1 MALSW
6 RRVVFFIP
14 TSFPIGSMVLPIPV
28 LVRPVVAAAVVLQP
42 LHLVR
47 HRLLALSATFHSS
60 HRKTHS
66 SGDLRNFHPFGW
78 LSFARLSISMLA
90 CVFAWKC
97 NWLWSRELSGLQ
109 KASKRLKR
117 SQFADL
123 SIQQGWKW
131 WWLSRIIRGGCEVL
145 GRCGWC
151 GGRPQLEPQRP
162 LFPPVFCS
170 HSAKF
175 GHSIERPPAAHT
187 SPRELDGHT
196 PFMDGRLR
204 GDASCN
210 LEPTLGPRIAST
222 NHWGCDTI
230 LFSSTSHYVGL
241 CVCIRLWGTLQQ
253 NEWLALLE
261 KLLNI
266 PPVLSQQSPTLDK
279 NSTSEF
285 FRPEIKQEEILKPF
299 SPRKASARKEENEN
313 FLVNN
318 KIMKN
323 NDPTAPDQHLI
334 TSSSGF
340 MRQPH
345 WHFYAAVDKSKSFPE
360 NNDFSR
366 KWL

>member
-1 MALSW
+1 MK
-6 RRVVFFIP
+6 
-14 TSFPIGSMVLPIPV
+14 MVMTV
-28 LVRPVVAAAVVLQP
+28 TD
-42 LHLVR
+42 H
-47 HRLLALSATFHSS
+47 
-60 HRKTHS
+60 K
-66 SGDLRNFHPFGW
+66 
-78 LSFARLSISMLA
+78 
-90 CVFAWKC
+90 
-97 NWLWSRELSGLQ
+97 
-109 KASKRLKR
+109 
-117 SQFADL
+117 
-123 SIQQGWKW
+123 
-131 WWLSRIIRGGCEVL
+131 GGCEVL

-230 LFSSTSHYVGL
+230 LFSSTSHYVGVPQWDSVYVL
-241 CVCIRLWGTLQQ
+241 GSGGHCSKMSGWRSWKSCWIFLQFYHSSLPLWTR
-253 NEWLALLE
+253 
-261 KLLNI
+261 I
-266 PPVLSQQSPTLDK
+266 VLP
-279 NSTSEF
+279 NFSEF

-299 SPRKASARKEENEN
+299 SPRKASTRKEENRI

-318 KIMKN
+318 KIMTN

>member
-1 MALSW
+1 MMALSW

-66 SGDLRNFHPFGW
+66 SDDLRNFHPFGW

-123 SIQQGWKW
+123 STQQGWKW

-285 FRPEIKQEEILKPF
+285 FRPF
-299 SPRKASARKEENEN
+299 SDQRSNKRKYWNHSAREKHQHEKR
-313 FLVNN
+313 
-318 KIMKN
+318 KIGFFWW
-323 NDPTAPDQHLI
+323 I
-334 TSSSGF
+334 T
-340 MRQPH
+340 
-345 WHFYAAVDKSKSFPE
+345 KSWQIMIQLLQTST
-360 NNDFSR
+360 
-366 KWL
+366 L